1 MKNEVKTTIKEKITI
16 DATGKVLGR
25 LAAEVSLILQGK
37 KSTDYA
43 PNKVPN
49 NVVVITNANKMKITG
64 NKLENETYFR
74 HTGYLGND
82 KHIPMGKIFEKNP
95 GELLK
100 LAVNGMLPKN
110 KLRDRHLKRLKFE

>member
-1 MKNEVKTTIKEKITI
+1 MKKEVKTIKI

-25 LAAEVSLILQGK
+25 LATEVALILQGK
-37 KSTDYA
+37 KNVDYA
-43 PNKVPN
+43 PNKEPD
-49 NVVVITNANKMKITG
+49 NVVLVSNMSKIKVTGKKM
-64 NKLENETYFR
+64 ENETYFR

-82 KHIPMGKIFEKNP
+82 KHTPMIKIFEKNP

-110 KLRDRHLKRLKFE
+110 RLRARHLKRLKFE